1 MIFIL
6 QDFVPSGES
15 LRWQAHQTYYQE
27 EGIEVFL
34 RQEVPYNITSNPCYA
49 RQVAQLY
56 LAQYP
61 EPQPLHILEL
71 GGGNGIF
78 AFNFLRAFEQ
88 LAPAHFSQLH
98 YVLSDFSAPMLE
110 VLAEHEAF
118 AQWQKVGT
126 LTLAVRDA
134 QGGSKAQEETQ
145 TWDGIIANYLFSTFP
160 TEILCKP
167 GAEWHLEKTRL
178 EVSVPPEW
186 LDFIAKYLQQQNLS
200 APLAPT
206 HTHRTS
212 FQALYAA
219 QKRVAEALPQA
230 PAETEV
236 LSWLE
241 SELLQAWQTQ
251 LSSPLPDTAAAL
263 LNHLLLQPLHKRL
276 IPFAWEAILSA
287 EQQGDRAPQVQKRF
301 FPWDIQTAP
310 DTHRQLLNKLNAF
323 QPLAYAPDV
332 LDALF
337 YWQSRLSPQGILV
350 CSDKALVASTLESY
364 PQIARHGGTLSHALH
379 WPLYVQAL
387 PGCLYTD
394 RAHHAIQT
402 LCYSPQP
409 TEALRH
415 SFQVNWIHTPRH
427 LISHALLEGGQALLQ
442 ADRMEAAYRSLKEA
456 LDARPEDGTL
466 QYFCALCCLSQGQPM
481 TALSI
486 LEVPHD
492 DIFALFN
499 RDILKAE
506 AYQATGQYALAIAAY
521 TASLAYGENA
531 LTYYQMARCQQ
542 ALAQTE
548 AALLSLE
555 KAEQLHPEDADTQ
568 ALKEALLASQKE
580 TR

>member
-1 MIFIL
+1 MIFVL

-15 LRWQAHQTYYQE
+15 LRWQAHRAYYQE
-27 EGIEVFL
+27 EGIAVFL

-61 EPQPLHILEL
+61 EPQPLQILEL

-78 AFNFLRAFEQ
+78 AFNFLNAFAQ

-98 YVLSDFSAPMLE
+98 YVLSDFSAPMLD

-118 AQWQKVGT
+118 AQWQNAGT

-134 QGGSKAQEETQ
+134 QGASETQ
-145 TWDGIIANYLFSTFP
+145 DEAQAWDGIIANYLFSTFP

-178 EVSVPPEW
+178 EVAVPQDW
-186 LDFIAKYLQQQNLS
+186 LNFIARYLHQQDLS
-200 APLAPT
+200 APLGSAHP
-206 HTHRTS
+206 HYDS
-212 FQALYAA
+212 LQSLYQA
-219 QKRVAEALPQA
+219 QKQVATQLEKA
-230 PAETEV
+230 PGEV
-236 LSWLE
+236 DVLTWLE
-241 SELLQAWQTQ
+241 TQLLQTWQQ
-251 LSSPLPDTAAAL
+251 QQPEPLPATATAL
-263 LNHLLLQPLHKRL
+263 LHHLLLQPLHEL
-276 IPFAWEAILSA
+276 LVPFAWEAILAA
-287 EQQGDRAPQVQKRF
+287 EQEGDSTKQVQKRF
-301 FPWDIQTAP
+301 FAWDIQQIPAS
-310 DTHRQLLNKLNAF
+310 HRQLLEALPAF
-323 QPLAYAPDV
+323 HPLAYAPKV
-332 LDALF
+332 LTALTH
-337 YWQSRLSPQGILV
+337 WQSQLSPSGLLI
-350 CSDKALVASTLESY
+350 CSDKAQVESSIQGH

-379 WPLYVQAL
+379 WPLYLQAL
-387 PGCLYTD
+387 PGCLFTN

-409 TEALRH
+409 SADLCH
-415 SFQVNWIHTPRH
+415 SFQENWIDTPRH
-427 LISHALLEGGQALLQ
+427 LLSHALLEGGQALLQ

-456 LDARPEDGTL
+456 LDTRPEDGTL

-492 DIFALFN
+492 DIFGLFN

-506 AYQATGQYALAIAAY
+506 AYQATGQYALAIPAY
-521 TASLAYGENA
+521 RDSLRYGENA

-542 ALAQTE
+542 ALSQTE
-548 AALLSLE
+548 DALLSLE
-555 KAEQLHPEDADTQ
+555 KAEALHPEDIDIQ
-568 ALKEALLASQKE
+568 ALKEAVLASQKE